1 MDNKKEKIFK
11 TTKDIDKK
19 IDAERKRVKQI
30 DKLYDE
36 ITKLNRQI
44 NRCVEVLSTSMEG
57 QIVNVTLDEIYDENR
72 INYRKASELLE
83 EEMDSTK
90 KKISEY
96 HNEKEEIVE
105 NIKRKY
111 TIDSPK
117 TSKIPRKEE
126 KS

>member
-19 IDAERKRVKQI
+19 IDTERKRVKQI

-44 NRCVEVLSTSMEG
+44 NRCVEVFSSSMEG
-57 QIVNVTLDEIYDENR
+57 QVVNITLGEIYDENR

-83 EEMDSTK
+83 EEIDSSK
-90 KKISEY
+90 RKINEY
-96 HNEKEEIVE
+96 HKEKEEIVE

-117 TSKIPRKEE
+117 TSKTPQKEE
-126 KS
+126 KN